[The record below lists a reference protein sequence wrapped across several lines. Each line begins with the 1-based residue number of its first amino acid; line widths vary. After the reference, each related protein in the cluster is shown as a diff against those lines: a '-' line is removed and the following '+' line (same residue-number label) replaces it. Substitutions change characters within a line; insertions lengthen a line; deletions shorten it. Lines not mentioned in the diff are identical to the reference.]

1 MRGGIHDRGV
11 HGRGH
16 LWQGMCM
23 AGGVHGRGCACMVGV
38 GGHGTES
45 CMVGACMTW
54 EVGVQGKRV
63 CVVGGMY
70 GRGVW
75 MEGCAW
81 WGTCVQERQPL
92 QRTVRIL
99 LECILV
105 FDYLCIEGPSTKSS
119 NSDNFHKISQV
130 CYYR

>member
-63 CVVGGMY
+63 CVVGSMY
-70 GRGVW
+70 GRGY
-75 MEGCAW
+75 GR
-81 WGTCVQERQPL
+81 G
-92 QRTVRIL
+92 VRGGGRACRRDSHCSGRYVSYWNAFLSLI
-99 LECILV
+99 I
-105 FDYLCIEGPSTKSS
+105 FA
-119 NSDNFHKISQV
+119 
-130 CYYR
+130 